1 MTLPVTAFVAAI
13 CALLLLITA
22 VDTVRQRLRVK
33 AAFGDGDGDQKLISA
48 SRSHANLAEH
58 APIVILL
65 LAVLEMS
72 NAWHLGLMAVGM
84 LFLFGRVM
92 HIWGLYLP
100 VSRMPPIP
108 RQIGV
113 IGTWLTLTVLSG
125 WTLWMLATG
134 NL

>member
-22 VDTVRQRLRVK
+22 VDTVRQRLRLK
-33 AAFGDGDGDQKLISA
+33 AAFGDAGDSKLVSA
-48 SRSHANLAEH
+48 SRSHGNLAEH

-65 LAVLEMS
+65 LGVLEMS
-72 NAWHLGLMAVGM
+72 RANHMGLMVIGTTFLVARVAHIIGLHSVGAP
-84 LFLFGRVM
+84 GKP
-92 HIWGLYLP
+92 P
-100 VSRMPPIP
+100 VA

-113 IGTWLTLTVLSG
+113 IGTWLTLVVLSS
-125 WTLWMLATG
+125 WTLWMLALS